1 MLAKQA
7 LDQLSHL
14 PSLSHFLLSAF
25 FMVVVVMVCVCVCV
39 VIVLVCSS
47 PYSTKKLSFRRHK
60 DILEKVGY

>member
-14 PSLSHFLLSAF
+14 PSLSHFFLSAF

-39 VIVLVCSS
+39 CVYLLHLCAVCDMFVCAQSVCVYVYLV
-47 PYSTKKLSFRRHK
+47 
-60 DILEKVGY
+60 